1 MANCGLGSRRFCET
15 LISAGRVKVNNLV
28 VKELGTKI
36 NPDDDKIECNG
47 KKLILEKLI
56 TLMLNKPQKVICSS
70 DDPQKRIRVIDLID
84 DLPERI
90 YTIGRLDYM
99 SEGLILVTNDGEL
112 ANSIMHPRHEIEKY
126 HVWLNKELSKEID
139 QTIKGINDKGDVLKF
154 VDVDIIKKTKDGFK
168 YLVTLNEGK
177 NRHIRRMVDKID
189 KKILR
194 LQRISIGPIKL
205 NDLKCGKYRRVKP
218 SELKALRQYMLK
230 NNLTYSINNINY
242 NFYLI
247 E

>member
-1 MANCGLGSRRFCET
+1 MEKENLIRLQKYMANCGLGSRRFCET

-36 NPDDDKIECNG
+36 NPDHDKIECNG
-47 KKLILEKLI
+47 KNLILEKLI

-70 DDPQKRIRVIDLID
+70 NDPQKRIRVIDLID

-99 SEGLILVTNDGEL
+99 SEGLILITNDGEL
-112 ANSIMHPRHEIEKY
+112 ANSIMHPRHEVEKKY
-126 HVWLNKELSKEID
+126 HVWINKELSKKEID

-154 VDVDIIKKTKDGFK
+154 VDVDIIKKSKDGFK
-168 YLVTLNEGK
+168 YLVTLKEGK

-205 NDLKCGKYRRVKP
+205 NDLKYGKYRRVKP
-218 SELKALRQYMLK
+218 SELKALRQFMLK
-230 NNLTYSINNINY
+230 K
-242 NFYLI
+242 
-247 E
+247 

>member
-1 MANCGLGSRRFCET
+1 MEKENSIRLQKYMASCGLGSRRFCET

-36 NPDDDKIECNG
+36 NPNDDKIECNG
-47 KKLILEKLI
+47 KNLIPEKVI

-70 DDPQKRIRVIDLID
+70 NDPQNRIRVVDLID

-99 SEGLILVTNDGEL
+99 SEGLILITNDGEL
-112 ANSIMHPRHEIEKY
+112 ANSIMHPRNEVEKKY
-126 HVWLNKELSKEID
+126 NVWINKELSKIEIN
-139 QTIKGINDKGDVLKF
+139 QFIKGINDKGDILRF
-154 VDVDIIKKTKDGFK
+154 VDVNMIRKSKDGFK
-168 YLVTLNEGK
+168 YLITLKDGK
-177 NRHIRRMVDKID
+177 NRHIRRMMNKID
-189 KKILR
+189 RKILR

-205 NDLKCGKYRRVKP
+205 NDLKYGKYRRVRP

-230 NNLTYSINNINY
+230 K
-242 NFYLI
+242 
-247 E
+247 